1 VSLLA
6 LEDVELAL
14 GPRRLGPLSLHVAPG
29 EVVAL
34 LGRNGAGKTSLLRV
48 AAGVAAPRAGR
59 VTVQHATPDRRARAR
74 LVAYLPQAETS
85 VETDLCVRELIAL
98 GRLPHLGELAPLG
111 PPDLRAIERAAEEL
125 AVTALLDRPLASLS
139 AGERQRAHVARCFA
153 QEARL
158 LVLDEPTAALDPV
171 HAADLLARVR
181 VHSRAG
187 EHGALVVVHDVLLAA
202 RYADRVALL
211 AEGALL
217 ACGPPLEVLSP
228 AVLEQGLG
236 LRASL
241 AREDDA
247 FVLRVR

>member
-1 VSLLA
+1 MSLLA
-6 LEDVELAL
+6 LEGVVVQPGAQ
-14 GPRRLGPLSLHVAPG
+14 RMGPLDLRVAPG

-48 AAGVAAPRAGR
+48 AAGVREPIAGR
-59 VTVQHATPDRRARAR
+59 VTGEGTAQDRRERAR
-74 LVAYLPQAETS
+74 RLAYLPQAETS
-85 VETDLCVRELIAL
+85 VETDLSVRELIAL

-111 PPDLRAIERAAEEL
+111 PEDRSAIARAAEQL
-125 AVTALLDRPLASLS
+125 SVTALLDRPLSSLS

-153 QEARL
+153 QEAPL

-181 VHSRAG
+181 AHSRAG
-187 EHGALVVVHDVLLAA
+187 AHGALVVVHDVLLAA

-211 AEGALL
+211 AGGALL
-217 ACGPPLEVLSP
+217 ACGPPLEVLTPS
-228 AVLEQGLG
+228 VLEEGLG

-241 AREDDA
+241 ARDGDA
-247 FVLRVR
+247 FVLRVH

>member
-1 VSLLA
+1 MSLLA
-6 LEDVELAL
+6 LEAVVVQPGAERVGPVDLRVE
-14 GPRRLGPLSLHVAPG
+14 PG

-48 AAGVAAPRAGR
+48 AAGVRAPLAGR
-59 VTVQHATPDRRARAR
+59 VTVQGAVPGPRERARQ
-74 LVAYLPQAETS
+74 LAYLPQAETS
-85 VETDLCVRELIAL
+85 AETDLSVRELIAL
-98 GRLPHLGELAPLG
+98 GRLPHLDELAPLG
-111 PPDLRAIERAAEEL
+111 PPDRAAIARAAEQL
-125 AVTALLDRPLASLS
+125 SVTALLDRPLSSLS

-153 QEARL
+153 QEAPL

-181 VHSRAG
+181 AHSRDGAR
-187 EHGALVVVHDVLLAA
+187 GALVVVHDVLLAA

-211 AEGALL
+211 ADGALL
-217 ACGPPLEVLSP
+217 ACGPPLDVLTP

-241 AREDDA
+241 RRDGDA
-247 FVLRVR
+247 FVLRVH